1 MSARTRA
8 PTHMGVLDAL
18 IALDIESGKPDR
30 ALAMLNRA
38 ILSQPDSA
46 PLFLRRAKLQADL
59 GRSFA
64 AIADASRAYKLQPHV
79 RDNLRLLSWLV
90 ATQGDLRGTIA
101 SLENRDAGGH
111 PLSPN
116 QRVLLARLYLLSGED
131 DEARAAYDK
140 ALADGSTVT
149 EAKADLAFLLAKQT
163 DVDDETIGRALT
175 LAREAVAAMPDDAQS
190 LDILGLVYLRQGD
203 AATALGQFRQALEQP
218 GAARPDIHY
227 HAGMALRAL
236 DRNREAVQAFERAL
250 EIDSNFHQAADARR
264 QLEIARKAAGVQTES
279 G

>member
-1 MSARTRA
+1 
-8 PTHMGVLDAL
+8 
-18 IALDIESGKPDR
+18 
-30 ALAMLNRA
+30 
-38 ILSQPDSA
+38 
-46 PLFLRRAKLQADL
+46 
-59 GRSFA
+59 
-64 AIADASRAYKLQPHV
+64 
-79 RDNLRLLSWLV
+79 
-90 ATQGDLRGTIA
+90 
-101 SLENRDAGGH
+101 
-111 PLSPN
+111 
-116 QRVLLARLYLLSGED
+116 
-131 DEARAAYDK
+131 
-140 ALADGSTVT
+140 VT

-163 DVDDETIGRALT
+163 DVDDETLGRALT